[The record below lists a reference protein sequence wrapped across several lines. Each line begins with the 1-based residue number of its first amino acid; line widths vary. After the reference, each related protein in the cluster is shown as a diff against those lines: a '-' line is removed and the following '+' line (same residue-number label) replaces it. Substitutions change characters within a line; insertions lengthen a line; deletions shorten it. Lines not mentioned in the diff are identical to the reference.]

1 MSHERSASYDI
12 PFVCFFLAT
21 MFSHDLGIGGTRCNS
36 NAGRC
41 PTCLV
46 AGGQYVGVSVT
57 EGTTAYVDKIF
68 LLLETSDEEHLTS

>member
-1 MSHERSASYDI
+1 
-12 PFVCFFLAT
+12 
-21 MFSHDLGIGGTRCNS
+21 MFSPDLEIGGIVDDLNT
-36 NAGRC
+36 NAVRS

-46 AGGQYVGVSVT
+46 AGGQFVGVSVT